1 MVVSRKAFGM
11 KVFLL
16 KDVKQVGIQG
26 EMITVSDGF
35 AQNFLLPRKLAVQIT
50 PENEPFYKN
59 KIRQVEHRKEV
70 IASETSALAEKIK
83 GTTITLR
90 KRAHDGGKLYSSISP
105 ADIVDAL
112 SGKGISVAKKQVE
125 FEKAIKEVGKY
136 EVLIKLSTRLQP
148 RINVT
153 VVAG

>member
-1 MVVSRKAFGM
+1 M

-16 KDVKQVGIQG
+16 KDVKQVGLKG
-26 EMITVSDGF
+26 EMLQVSDGF

-50 PENEPFYKN
+50 PQNESFYKS

-83 GTTITLR
+83 GISIKLI

-105 ADIVDAL
+105 ADIVEAL
-112 SGKGISVAKKQVE
+112 SEKSISIAKKQVE
-125 FEKAIKEVGKY
+125 FEKTIKETGKY
-136 EVLIKLSTRLQP
+136 EVMIRLSSRLQP

-153 VVAG
+153 VIAG